1 MFGIDLASLIRAVG
15 YIGVTAIVF
24 TETGLLI
31 GFFLPGDSL
40 LFTAGFLA
48 AQGYLDIWLLIPLCF
63 VAAVAGDAVG
73 YTIGQRFGRTLFNRP
88 DSLIFRAEHVAR
100 AERFFARHGGKAIVL
115 ARFLPIVRTFTPV
128 VAGVA
133 AMSYRHFAVF
143 NVVGALLWAVGVTV
157 AGYFLGSAVS
167 NIDHYLLPIIAAIIL
182 ISVAPTAIHVWRG
195 SGDQI
200 SAAVRKQLKR
210 SRAPGRHQ

>member
-1 MFGIDLASLIRAVG
+1 
-15 YIGVTAIVF
+15 
-24 TETGLLI
+24 
-31 GFFLPGDSL
+31 
-40 LFTAGFLA
+40 
-48 AQGYLDIWLLIPLCF
+48 
-63 VAAVAGDAVG
+63 
-73 YTIGQRFGRTLFNRP
+73 QRFGRTLFNRP
-88 DSLIFRAEHVAR
+88 DSLIFRAEHVDR

>member
-1 MFGIDLASLIRAVG
+1 
-15 YIGVTAIVF
+15 
-24 TETGLLI
+24 
-31 GFFLPGDSL
+31 SL

-88 DSLIFRAEHVAR
+88 DSLIFRAEHVSR

-133 AMSYRHFAVF
+133 AMSYRPFA
-143 NVVGALLWAVGVTV
+143 
-157 AGYFLGSAVS
+157 
-167 NIDHYLLPIIAAIIL
+167 
-182 ISVAPTAIHVWRG
+182 
-195 SGDQI
+195 
-200 SAAVRKQLKR
+200 
-210 SRAPGRHQ
+210 